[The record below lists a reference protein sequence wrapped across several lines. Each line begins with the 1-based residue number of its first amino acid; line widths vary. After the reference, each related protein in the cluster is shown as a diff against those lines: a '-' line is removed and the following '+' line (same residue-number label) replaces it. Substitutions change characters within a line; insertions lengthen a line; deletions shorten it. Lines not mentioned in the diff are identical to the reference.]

1 MQRLKTS
8 IMGSYIIDVDIYKDN
23 RGFFYEVWNKKK
35 FNVLINE
42 NINFVQENFSRSKK
56 NVLRGLHYQI
66 KKPQAKLVSVSNG
79 AVYDVIVDLRV
90 SSPTFKNWFGITLS
104 STNKKLLWIPIGCAH
119 GFYVLSNSADLVYK
133 TTEHYFPK
141 YERCIKWNDKDLSIK
156 WNINNLPILSSRDS
170 NAINFRDA
178 EYFQ

>member
-1 MQRLKTS
+1 MKLIKKKFKGLIVYQKDT
-8 IMGSYIIDVDIYKDN
+8 YKDN
-23 RGFFYEVWNKKK
+23 RGYFRELFLQKH
-35 FNVLINE
+35 FNERFPFDVM
-42 NINFVQENFSRSKK
+42 SYSKK

-90 SSPTFKNWFGITLS
+90 SSPTFKNWFGVTLS

-133 TTEHYFPK
+133 TTELYFPK
-141 YERCIKWNDKDLSIK
+141 YERCIKWNDEDLSIK